1 MIPDP
6 QQPYSGTGS
15 ERHIGITIHPTTKVG
30 DESTCI
36 VTNGANR

>member
-1 MIPDP
+1 MPFWCDGQIPDP

-30 DESTCI
+30 DDRP
-36 VTNGANR
+36 A